1 MAEYDL
7 YTIARFW
14 AKVKVG
20 KPAACWPWQGGANDD
35 GYGRFKIGGRLFS
48 PHRVAWEIANGPIP
62 AGAGYH
68 GTVVRHACDNPL
80 CCNWRHLKIGSQ
92 ADNVLDM
99 DIQGRRAPRS
109 RKITVDEIAA
119 IIADPRLH
127 REIAADY
134 GLSKT
139 HVGAIKRGD
148 RNKLSRRTAQAR
160 QESLRPT
167 GTMPQQGS
175 LL

>member
-1 MAEYDL
+1 MAGYDL

-20 KPAACWPWQGGANDD
+20 KPSACWPWQGGANND

-48 PHRVAWEIANGPIP
+48 PHRVAWEIANGAIP
-62 AGAGYH
+62 ERDGYH
-68 GTVVRHACDNPL
+68 GTVIRHACDNPL
-80 CCNWRHLKIGSQ
+80 CCNWRHLKTGSQ

-99 DIQGRRAPRS
+99 DVQGRRAPRA

-148 RNKLSRRTAQAR
+148 RNKLSRQTAQDR
-160 QESLRPT
+160 QEALRPIT
-167 GTMPQQGS
+167 VPPQQGS